1 MPGEVKK
8 FFTQSVPADFFTMI
22 CSVAMVFTTFAI
34 INLPV
39 RFTRFTIFI
48 AACTFFIYSFHR
60 ISFLLDYSRPKRLY
74 RSLINQKKNPAFIS
88 SAFAF
93 SFLLVQMFFLKADEI
108 LILLPVLVLS
118 FLYTVP
124 LLSVKSPPDN
134 NLNSSLSPVKKVRIR
149 ELLFLK
155 IPILAFVW
163 AISTVVLPLTE
174 QNISIFSPLT
184 LWMLVNRF
192 LFIFAL
198 CIPFEVRDYE
208 FDKNSNVRTLP
219 VVYGIKITRL
229 VGIIIILLEI
239 ISHHI
244 FLPGLVSNGRIIT
257 ALDMSAII
265 ALTWIIFEK
274 RNSPS
279 YYYKYLVDGTMLL
292 RFIFVFLAIK
302 SA

>member
-1 MPGEVKK
+1 MPREVKK
-8 FFTQSVPADFFTMI
+8 FFTQSVPADIFTMI

-34 INLPV
+34 VNLPLQL
-39 RFTRFTIFI
+39 TRFTIFI
-48 AACTFFIYSFHR
+48 AVSTFFIYSFHR
-60 ISFLLDYSRPKRLY
+60 ISFLLDYSGIEKLY
-74 RSLINQKKNPAFIS
+74 RSFLNQKKNPAFVS
-88 SAFAF
+88 SVFSF
-93 SFLLVQMFFLKADEI
+93 SFLLVQMFFLNADEI
-108 LILLPVLVLS
+108 LILLPVLFLS

-124 LLSVKSPPDN
+124 LLSVKNSPGNPH
-134 NLNSSLSPVKKVRIR
+134 SSLSTLKKVRIR
-149 ELLFLK
+149 EVLFLK

-174 QNISIFSPLT
+174 QNISIFSPLSV
-184 LWMLVNRF
+184 WMLVNRF
-192 LFIFAL
+192 LFICAL

-229 VGIIIILLEI
+229 LGIIIILMEI
-239 ISHHI
+239 ISHHV
-244 FLPGLVSNGRIIT
+244 FLPALLSNKRIIT
-257 ALDMSAII
+257 ALDISSII

-274 RNSPS
+274 RNSQS

-292 RFIFVFLAIK
+292 RFIFVFFSLK